1 MTLFWKFA
9 QYWQIHSTDKFES
22 SIYLQSS
29 VYLQLCVQSQQS
41 NNRSTMSIDII
52 LTVFND
58 DIEQVLALKT
68 LTHVVK
74 TKIKTCLFKQ

>member
-22 SIYLQSS
+22 SIYLQ
-29 VYLQLCVQSQQS
+29 LCVQSQQS
-41 NNRSTMSIDII
+41 NSRSTMSIDII

-58 DIEQVLALKT
+58 DNEQALALKT